1 MRREMFCLRSPDEPE
16 PFLEQS
22 SVGLAGGY
30 DFILQGKAL
39 PGSNSLSACWELEME
54 AGDQMNGMD
63 LVINL
68 L

>member
-1 MRREMFCLRSPDEPE
+1 MNQGPSWG
-16 PFLEQS
+16 QS
-22 SVGLAGGY
+22 SVSLAGGY

-39 PGSNSLSACWELEME
+39 SGSSSLSACWELEME

>member
-1 MRREMFCLRSPDEPE
+1 MNQDPSWG
-16 PFLEQS
+16 QS
-22 SVGLAGGY
+22 SVGLTGRY

-39 PGSNSLSACWELEME
+39 PGSSSLSAYWELEME
-54 AGDQMNGMD
+54 AGDRMNGMD